1 MKMII
6 LQAATNKRWKPP
18 IQYCKSLDLWSKRD
32 NDPCT
37 SAALPAQPMN
47 LFERGN
53 ALPHSYRNVIAACAL
68 ALVLGGC
75 SPEMM
80 NGTYSGHTVTTTTT
94 EHRGPALV
102 TTNQPAPDVIY
113 RRGSRDTVIATSDTS
128 AAMHTEPFYTSH
140 VETLV
145 TRKVADLNHDLT
157 SLEHATST
165 FQGRLNS
172 LQAKSDTDAAQYYEI
187 VATINTELQSGTTA
201 GNPVLVE
208 KWNLAQT
215 KLDNLSESAGYL
227 NQLATD
233 LANEASKA
241 SYLQENVRA
250 AYGLSGAVKEDHEQ
264 LRQVEDGV
272 NQQIVLLNRLLT
284 SVNDEISRR
293 TAYLRTEHLNMQT
306 LSLAINN
313 GELYGQNISNSLFKK
328 ATNANVSS
336 MTASTAPMS
345 HRPLVIIRFDRPNV
359 NYEEAVYAAV
369 SQALEKYPGAR
380 FDLVAVS
387 PAKGNPAELALAS
400 SEARKNGEAVMRSLT
415 QMGLP
420 VERIRLNAANSSDVR
435 NSEVHIYL
443 Q

>member
-1 MKMII
+1 MIHSV
-6 LQAATNKRWKPP
+6 RGV
-18 IQYCKSLDLWSKRD
+18 CHF
-32 NDPCT
+32 
-37 SAALPAQPMN
+37 ALPMN
-47 LFERGN
+47 LYVRGN
-53 ALPHSYRNVIAACAL
+53 TLPHVSFRNLIVAGSLAL
-68 ALVLGGC
+68 ALGGC
-75 SPEMM
+75 ANPNSAA
-80 NGTYSGHTVTTTTT
+80 TSGSYTTT
-94 EHRGPALV
+94 ETVVQHRGPALV
-102 TTNQPAPDVIY
+102 TTSAPAPDVIY
-113 RRGSRDTVIATSDTS
+113 RRGSRDTVLATSDTS
-128 AAMHTEPFYTSH
+128 AAMHTEPFFTSH

-145 TRKVADLNHDLT
+145 TRKVDELNHDLDKLKGET
-157 SLEHATST
+157 AS
-165 FQGRLNS
+165 FQDRLNS

-187 VATINTELQSGTTA
+187 VAGINTELQSGTTA

-250 AYGLSGAVKEDHEQ
+250 AYGLSGAVKEDHER
-264 LRQVEDGV
+264 LRGVEDGV
-272 NQQIVLLNRLLT
+272 NEQIVFLNRLLT

-313 GELYGQNISNSLFKK
+313 GELYGQNITNSLFKQ
-328 ATNANVSS
+328 ATDANS
-336 MTASTAPMS
+336 APMS
-345 HRPLVIIRFDRPNV
+345 QARPVAQHRPLVVIRFDRPNV
-359 NYEEAVYAAV
+359 NYEEAVYNAV
-369 SQALEKYPGAR
+369 SQALDKYPGAR
-380 FDLVAVS
+380 FELVAVS
-387 PAKGNPAELALAS
+387 PSRGNPAELALAS

-420 VERIRLNAANSSDVR
+420 VERIRLDAANSADVR

-443 Q
+443 E

>member
-1 MKMII
+1 MPH
-6 LQAATNKRWKPP
+6 LHFR
-18 IQYCKSLDLWSKRD
+18 
-32 NDPCT
+32 
-37 SAALPAQPMN
+37 N
-47 LFERGN
+47 LI
-53 ALPHSYRNVIAACAL
+53 SACAL

-75 SPEMM
+75 TNDFVM
-80 NGTYSGHTVTTTTT
+80 SGSSGASDRPAG
-94 EHRGPALV
+94 RGPSLV
-102 TTNQPAPDVIY
+102 TSSNPAPDVIY
-113 RRGSRDTVIATSDTS
+113 RRGSRDTVLAGADTS
-128 AAMHTEPFYTSH
+128 AAMHTQPFYSSH

-145 TRKVADLNHDLT
+145 TRKVADLNHDLSALQHTT
-157 SLEHATST
+157 SA
-165 FQGRLNS
+165 FQDRLNG

-208 KWNLAQT
+208 KWNLARN
-215 KLDNLSESAGYL
+215 KLDNLSESASFL
-227 NQLATD
+227 NALATD
-233 LANEASKA
+233 LSNEASKA
-241 SYLQENVRA
+241 SYLQDNVRA
-250 AYGLSGAVKEDHEQ
+250 AYGLSGAVKEDHES

-272 NQQIVLLNRLLT
+272 NQQIVYLNRLLT

-293 TAYLRTEHLNMQT
+293 SAYLRTENLNMQT

-313 GELYGQNISNSLFKK
+313 GELYGQNITNSLFKK
-328 ATNANVSS
+328 ATDANSKVMS
-336 MTASTAPMS
+336 AAAPPAM

-359 NYEEAVYAAV
+359 NYEEALYNAV

-387 PAKGNPAELALAS
+387 PSKGNPAQMALAS
-400 SEARKNGEAVMRSLT
+400 SEARKNGEAVMRSLA

-435 NSEVHIYL
+435 NSEVHLYL

>member
-1 MKMII
+1 MPH
-6 LQAATNKRWKPP
+6 LHFR
-18 IQYCKSLDLWSKRD
+18 
-32 NDPCT
+32 
-37 SAALPAQPMN
+37 N
-47 LFERGN
+47 LI
-53 ALPHSYRNVIAACAL
+53 SACAL

-75 SPEMM
+75 TNDYMM
-80 NGTYSGHTVTTTTT
+80 SGSSGTNDQSGN
-94 EHRGPALV
+94 RGPSLV
-102 TTNQPAPDVIY
+102 RTNTAAPDVIY
-113 RRGSRDTVIATSDTS
+113 RRGSRDTVLAGADTS
-128 AAMHTEPFYTSH
+128 AAMHTQPFYSSH

-145 TRKVADLNHDLT
+145 TRKVADLNHDLS
-157 SLEHATST
+157 SLQSTTST
-165 FQGRLNS
+165 FQSRLNS

-215 KLDNLSESAGYL
+215 KLENLSESAGLL
-227 NQLATD
+227 NGLATD
-233 LANEASKA
+233 LSNEASKA
-241 SYLQENVRA
+241 SYLQDNVRA
-250 AYGLSGAVKEDHEQ
+250 AYGLSGAVKEDHES

-272 NQQIVLLNRLLT
+272 NQQIVYLNRLLT

-293 TAYLRTEHLNMQT
+293 NAYLRTEHLNMQT

-313 GELYGQNISNSLFKK
+313 GELYGQNITNSLFKK
-328 ATNANVSS
+328 ATDANSKVMMSQ
-336 MTASTAPMS
+336 AAPPVS

-359 NYEEAVYAAV
+359 NYEEALYNAV

-387 PAKGNPAELALAS
+387 PTKGNPAQLALAS
-400 SEARKNGEAVMRSLT
+400 SEARKNGEAVMRSLA

-420 VERIRLNAANSSDVR
+420 VERIRLNAANSAEVR
-435 NSEVHIYL
+435 NSEVHLYL